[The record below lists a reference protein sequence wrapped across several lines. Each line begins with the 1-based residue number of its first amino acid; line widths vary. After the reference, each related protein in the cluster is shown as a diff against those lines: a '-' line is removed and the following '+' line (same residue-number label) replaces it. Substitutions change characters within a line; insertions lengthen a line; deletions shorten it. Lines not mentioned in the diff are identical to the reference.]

1 MPKPTAAANATPMPT
16 SSRRAFLK
24 AGGALGTVAALAVPV
39 AVLPKAEA
47 AEQQDATLL
56 EMGRE
61 LETQWALE
69 NELSAE
75 CGRLSTLAE
84 QMRPAPAPLLLT
96 FERNGEHLLKEKSGQ
111 LWVNFRLHDWLRAY
125 DAMWNSPTHQQQPL
139 VAEVLAA
146 LGEWQKGGEEAEK
159 LVGSTAADEEFERV
173 VGLTGELCDRIVAE
187 PARTPAGLRVKLRAL
202 DWCYP
207 DSSHVAAIKEQ
218 ADDEEEVTSVRLA
231 ASAFRDALAIL
242 GVGGAHV

>member
-1 MPKPTAAANATPMPT
+1 MPKPTAAANATAMPT

-24 AGGALGTVAALAVPV
+24 AGGALGTIAALAVPV
-39 AVLPKAEA
+39 AVLPKVEA
-47 AEQQDATLL
+47 AEQQDAELL
-56 EMGRE
+56 ALGRE
-61 LETQWALE
+61 LETLWARERELAAE
-69 NELSAE
+69 CSRLSA
-75 CGRLSTLAE
+75 LAE
-84 QMRPAPAPLLLT
+84 QMQPAPAPLVLA
-96 FERNGEHLLKEKSGQ
+96 FELNGEHLLEEKSGQ

-125 DAMWNSPTHQQQPL
+125 DAMWNSPTRQQQPL

-146 LGEWQKGGEEAEK
+146 LGEWQKGGEEAER
-159 LVGSTAADEEFERV
+159 LSGAAAADDAFEDV
-173 VGLTGELCDRIVAE
+173 TDAISALCDRIVAA
-187 PARTPAGLRVKLRAL
+187 PAMSPAGLMVKMRAL

-207 DSSHVAAIKEQ
+207 DGTAAAVLRKQ